1 MTTTL
6 GKSPRTRKTP
16 SSPAGLRRGGGV
28 SRRQARAGLALV
40 SPSLIIVL
48 FLVVLPI
55 LWTVMLAFQD
65 VRLIQIRR
73 ANLFGNYTLDNFIGV
88 LTSEAL
94 WSSLGTTLAY
104 SILGTLGA
112 IIVGLAAAL
121 SLRNA
126 FRGRT
131 LIRAAMLLPYVA
143 PVVASAFV
151 WKTMLN
157 PQFGVVN
164 AWGTGFLGWDQPIS
178 FLTTR
183 TTDWSILGLT
193 VPVPTALFTVIA
205 FEIWRTFP
213 FVFLFI
219 TARLQAVPKSI
230 EEAARMDGAVPT
242 QRFRHIL
249 LPQLLPTI
257 AVLSVLRFIWTFN
270 NFDDVYLLTGG
281 GAGTEVV
288 SVGVFNYLIGRGDI
302 GSASAQALV
311 LAAILTVMVLIYMK
325 FAVKDEEVA

>member
-1 MTTTL
+1 MSTVSTFRHL
-6 GKSPRTRKTP
+6 GS
-16 SSPAGLRRGGGV
+16 V
-28 SRRQARAGLALV
+28 SRRQARAGMALV
-40 SPSLIIVL
+40 SPSVIIVL
-48 FLVVLPI
+48 VLVVLPI
-55 LWTVMLAFQD
+55 LWTVMLAFQN

-73 ANLFGNYTLDNFIGV
+73 VNLFGNYTLDNFVSV
-88 LTSEAL
+88 LGSEAL

-104 SILGTLGA
+104 SVLGTGGA
-112 IIVGLAAAL
+112 IAVGLTAAL
-121 SLRNA
+121 ALRRA

-131 LIRAAMLLPYVA
+131 LVRAAMLLPYVS
-143 PVVASAFV
+143 PVVAAAFV

-164 AWGTGFLGWDQPIS
+164 AWGTGAFGWDQPVS

-183 TTDWSILGLT
+183 STDVDILGLT
-193 VPVPTALFTVIA
+193 VPVPTALLTVIA
-205 FEIWRTFP
+205 FEVWRTFP
-213 FVFLFI
+213 FVFLFV
-219 TARLQAVPKSI
+219 TARLQATPKSI
-230 EEAARMDGAVPT
+230 EEAARMDGAVPS
-242 QRFRHIL
+242 QLFRHIL

-325 FAVKDEEVA
+325 FVVKDEEVA

>member
-6 GKSPRTRKTP
+6 GRPHRTRKATP
-16 SSPAGLRRGGGV
+16 PAPRDRGGSV
-28 SRRQARAGLALV
+28 ARRQARAGIALV
-40 SPSLIIVL
+40 SPSLVIVL
-48 FLVVLPI
+48 ALVVLPI

-73 ANLFGNYTLDNFIGV
+73 VNLLGNYTLDNFIAV
-88 LTSEAL
+88 LGSQAL

-104 SILGTLGA
+104 SILGTAGA
-112 IIVGLAAAL
+112 IGVGLAAAL
-121 SLRNA
+121 ALRKA

-131 LIRAAMLLPYVA
+131 LVRAAMLLPYVA

-157 PQFGVVN
+157 PQFGVAN
-164 AWGTGFLGWDQPIS
+164 AWGTEFLGWDQPLA

-183 TTDWSILGLT
+183 TSEVSLLGLSI
-193 VPVPTALFTVIA
+193 PVPTALLTVIA

-213 FVFLFI
+213 FAFLFI

-242 QRFRHIL
+242 QMFRHIL

-302 GSASAQALV
+302 GSAAAQALV
-311 LAAILTVMVLIYMK
+311 LAAILTVMVLVYLK
-325 FAVKDEEVA
+325 FAVKDEDVA

>member
-1 MTTTL
+1 MSTV
-6 GKSPRTRKTP
+6 TR
-16 SSPAGLRRGGGV
+16 LRRGGSV
-28 SRRQARAGLALV
+28 SRRQARAGIALV
-40 SPSLIIVL
+40 SPSVIIVL
-48 FLVVLPI
+48 VLVVLPI

-73 ANLFGNYTLDNFIGV
+73 VNLFGNYTIDNFVSVIA
-88 LTSEAL
+88 SEAL

-104 SILGTLGA
+104 SVLGTGGA
-112 IIVGLAAAL
+112 IVVGLVAAL
-121 SLRNA
+121 ALRNA

-131 LIRAAMLLPYVA
+131 LVRAAMLLPYVS
-143 PVVASAFV
+143 PVVAAAFV

-157 PQFGVVN
+157 PQFGVAN
-164 AWGTGFLGWDQPIS
+164 AWGTGALGWDQPIS

-183 TTDWSILGLT
+183 TSNVEILGLAL
-193 VPVPTALFTVIA
+193 PVPTALFTVIA

-213 FVFLFI
+213 FVFLFV

-242 QRFRHIL
+242 QMFRHIL

-302 GSASAQALV
+302 GSAAAQALV